1 MGNLDIVST
10 VVEERKR
17 KEQSISPSASNISN
31 SNKGEQMKFIYLVKF
46 KKKVTRDDIAQNLK
60 LSEKEA
66 INEGVRMIDAYWTL
80 GRYEAVVIMDAPD
93 EKAIMRTL
101 LRRQDSMTVETL
113 VAIPAVDARKLVE

>member
-1 MGNLDIVST
+1 
-10 VVEERKR
+10 
-17 KEQSISPSASNISN
+17 
-31 SNKGEQMKFIYLVKF
+31 MKFIYLVKF